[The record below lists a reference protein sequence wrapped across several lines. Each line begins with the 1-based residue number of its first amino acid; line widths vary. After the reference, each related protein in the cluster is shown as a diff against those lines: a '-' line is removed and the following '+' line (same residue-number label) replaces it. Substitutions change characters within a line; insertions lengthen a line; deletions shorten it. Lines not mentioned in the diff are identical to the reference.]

1 MKKMRH
7 SQLLLIMDILDHGD
21 DLLKREM
28 FCVKLRKE
36 KKAGILREKRAKL
49 LECSDADLAYFA
61 DELDKSN
68 FHY

>member
-1 MKKMRH
+1 M
-7 SQLLLIMDILDHGD
+7 
-21 DLLKREM
+21 KREM
-28 FCVKLRKE
+28 FCVKLRKV

-61 DELDKSN
+61 DELDKTN

>member
-1 MKKMRH
+1 MMV
-7 SQLLLIMDILDHGD
+7 ILDNGD

-36 KKAGILREKRAKL
+36 KKASLLREKRAKL

-68 FHY
+68 HNY